1 MNSSSRKLRFERRT
15 EPLLPRRKFY
25 QRMAAAIGVT
35 LIIIGV
41 SLAMGMAGYHF
52 LGGLPWIDAL
62 LNSAMILTGM
72 GPVDPMQSTA
82 AKLFASLY
90 ALYSGVAFLS
100 MTAVLLAPIMHRGM
114 HNFHLDAEE
123 GAAEDDKRHP
133 PRNAKTK

>member
-1 MNSSSRKLRFERRT
+1 
-15 EPLLPRRKFY
+15 
-25 QRMAAAIGVT
+25 VT
-35 LIIIGV
+35 LGIISV
-41 SLAMGMAGYHF
+41 SLALGMAGYHF

-82 AKLFASLY
+82 AKLFASVY

-100 MTAVLLAPIMHRGM
+100 MTAVLLGPIVHRGM

-123 GAAEDDKRHP
+123 GAKEDEKRHP
-133 PRNAKTK
+133 QRNATKK